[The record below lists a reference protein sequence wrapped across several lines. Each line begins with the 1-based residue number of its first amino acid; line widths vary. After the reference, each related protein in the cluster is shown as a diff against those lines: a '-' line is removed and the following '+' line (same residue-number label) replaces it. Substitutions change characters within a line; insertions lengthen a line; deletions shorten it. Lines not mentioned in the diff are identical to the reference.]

1 MIKLKNSVFKLVK
14 NEKININC
22 VKTEDAIKIHSN
34 KMNMFVVIRDIIEI
48 SKSGR
53 ILEAKNEA
61 RIILEFWKDTKSQH
75 QRKFLNECFNFIFY
89 CASDWRSFLTTLI
102 ANNIGLLNTS
112 NLIGGYNKWLELS
125 DPIEEARNLI

>member
-22 VKTEDAIKIHSN
+22 VKTDDAIKKHSN
-34 KMNMFVVIRDIIEI
+34 KMNMFVDIRNIIEI
-48 SKSGR
+48 SKFGK
-53 ILEAKNEA
+53 ILVGKHVP
-61 RIILEFWKDTKSQH
+61 RVILEFWKDTKSQH
-75 QRKFLNECFNFIFY
+75 QRKFLNECFNFMFY

-112 NLIGGYNKWLELS
+112 NLIGNYNKWLELS
-125 DPIEEARNLI
+125 DPIEESR

>member
-14 NEKININC
+14 NEKINIIC
-22 VKTEDAIKIHSN
+22 VKTEDATKIHSN
-34 KMNMFVVIRDIIEI
+34 KMKMFVGIIHIIEI
-48 SKSGR
+48 TKSGQ
-53 ILEAKNEA
+53 ILGSKYVL
-61 RIILEFWKDTKSQH
+61 RVILEFWKDTKSQH
-75 QRKFLNECFNFIFY
+75 QRKFLNECFNFMFY

-125 DPIEEARNLI
+125 DPIEESR

>member
-34 KMNMFVVIRDIIEI
+34 KMNMFVDIIDIIEI
-48 SKSGR
+48 TKSGR
-53 ILEAKNEA
+53 ILGAKHVP
-61 RIILEFWKDTKSQH
+61 RVILEFWKDTKSQH
-75 QRKFLNECFNFIFY
+75 QRKFLNECFNFMFY
-89 CASDWRSFLTTLI
+89 CASDWRSLLTTLI

-112 NLIGGYNKWLELS
+112 NLIGGYNKGLELS
-125 DPIEEARNLI
+125 DPIRRS

>member
-1 MIKLKNSVFKLVK
+1 MIKLKNSVFKLVE
-14 NEKININC
+14 NVKINITY
-22 VKTEDAIKIHSN
+22 VKAESD
-34 KMNMFVVIRDIIEI
+34 
-48 SKSGR
+48 R
-53 ILEAKNEA
+53 ILRAKHIP
-61 RIILEFWKDTKSQH
+61 RVILEFWKDTKSQH

-125 DPIEEARNLI
+125 DPIEEAR